1 VTSSHPIA
9 FAESNKKI
17 NEAEEIM
24 GMSKRTKKVK
34 SAGRFGPRYGRR
46 IRKDVVAIEEKM
58 RCKHKCPRCERRSVK
73 RIGTGIWRCS
83 KCGLTFAGGAYMPQ
97 TPAGIVAARSVRLS
111 SERAERAT
119 AEEAHV
125 SPPKPQ
131 SVENLQSESSASLEG
146 ENDMLLAREGE
157 ME

>member
-1 VTSSHPIA
+1 
-9 FAESNKKI
+9 
-17 NEAEEIM
+17 
-24 GMSKRTKKVK
+24 MSKRTKKVK

-58 RCKHKCPRCERRSVK
+58 RRKHKCPRCERHSVK

-83 KCGLTFAGGAYMPQ
+83 KCGLTFAGGAYLPQ

-111 SERAERAT
+111 SERAERAA
-119 AEEAHV
+119 AEEVHV

-131 SVENLQSESSASLEG
+131 GESSASLEG
-146 ENDMLLAREGE
+146 EKDMLLARERE